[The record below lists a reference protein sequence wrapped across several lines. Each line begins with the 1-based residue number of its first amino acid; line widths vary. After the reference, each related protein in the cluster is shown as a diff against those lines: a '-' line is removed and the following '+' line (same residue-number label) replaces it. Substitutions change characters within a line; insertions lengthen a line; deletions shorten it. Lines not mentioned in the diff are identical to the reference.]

1 MGGIITLEKNSSKF
15 CSMDI
20 KQAESRDTV
29 DSLTGR
35 QLHRSGRVHSDE
47 QIRQAHSTSTY
58 AGSTIRIGQSAS
70 GGDTRSALN
79 NERSLRSS
87 SASIDLL
94 NSFPTVSYEK
104 PHISRRGST
113 ASGLITGE
121 LDQDLLACISNVYLA
136 NRRESIQSSI
146 SGIDEADNLP
156 ARQAASC
163 QSRSLFKSDQMISE
177 DEDDSLQNSKSHYSH
192 VLSDSISNDLSKATS
207 ITDSMCLQY
216 MESLPRRRSSIR
228 STNSVFNKSSSHNTL
243 TSTVN
248 GSSIALPRLRGTSR
262 MSCVKSNDRIVRE
275 RNQDP
280 TLRQRPT
287 SAGVQDSINNAC
299 DEDVTR
305 ALSDTEIDAMEI
317 NLS

>member
-1 MGGIITLEKNSSKF
+1 
-15 CSMDI
+15 MDI
-20 KQAESRDTV
+20 TQAESRDTV

-35 QLHRSGRVHSDE
+35 QLHRSNGRVHSDE

-58 AGSTIRIGQSAS
+58 GGSTIRIGQSAS
-70 GGDTRSALN
+70 GGDTRSTLN

-87 SASIDLL
+87 RASLDLL
-94 NSFPTVSYEK
+94 NSFPSVSYEK

-121 LDQDLLACISNVYLA
+121 LDQDLLACISNVYLV

-146 SGIDEADNLP
+146 SGIDEADNNLP

-163 QSRSLFKSDQMISE
+163 QSRSIFQSDQMISE

-192 VLSDSISNDLSKATS
+192 VLSDSMSNDLSKATS

-248 GSSIALPRLRGTSR
+248 GSSILLPRARGASR

-287 SAGVQDSINNAC
+287 SAGVQDSRVNAC
-299 DEDVTR
+299 DDDACR